1 MSEILKKTRDI
12 CKLMEIKPAR
22 SKGQNFLINERIY
35 DEIVRVAAIEPD
47 DIVLE
52 VGPGIGFLTAKLGE
66 KAKKVIAV
74 ELDDKLA
81 TYLKMAIAAQDVDN
95 IEIVNEDILRF
106 NLANFFRERGLNSE
120 QKYKIV
126 ANLPYNISSIFLRTF
141 LSTQLKPETITLM
154 LQKEVAQRI
163 IASAPDNNLLA
174 LSVAFYAEA
183 EIIREVKAGNF
194 WPEPSVDSAVIK
206 IDLTSKKERNDFL
219 AQHKVEL
226 GDEQGIA
233 KLEKYFF
240 RFLKIS
246 FSAKRKMIKN
256 NLAAGI
262 KIEALEIEKALLDAG
277 ISLKAR
283 AEDLSLDEFKK
294 LFASIYK
301 FMLQ

>member
-1 MSEILKKTRDI
+1 MSEILKKTREI
-12 CKLMEIKPAR
+12 CQLMEIKPAR
-22 SKGQNFLINERIY
+22 SKGQNFLINEKIY
-35 DEIVRVAAIEPD
+35 DEIVKVAAIDSD

-52 VGPGIGFLTAKLGE
+52 VGPGLGFLTAKLGE

-81 TYLKMAIAAQDVDN
+81 VYLNMAIAAQDVDN

-106 NLANFFRERGLNSE
+106 DLASYFKKRGLEIN

-163 IASAPDNNLLA
+163 ISTAPDNNLLA
-174 LSVAFYAEA
+174 LSVAFYGKA

-194 WPEPSVDSAVIK
+194 WPEPSVDSAIIK
-206 IDLTSKKERNDFL
+206 IDLFRPEDRKSFFN
-219 AQHKVEL
+219 QHGVDLNNEM
-226 GDEQGIA
+226 EVIN
-233 KLEKYFF
+233 LEKNFF

-256 NLAAGI
+256 NIMAGI
-262 KIEALEIEKALLDAG
+262 KIEASEIEKALLEAK
-277 ISLKAR
+277 INIKAR

-294 LFASIYK
+294 IFASIYK